1 MAVVITSFT
10 AGSGDEITVGF
21 ELCDGSEQSSVKHT
35 IPISVY
41 TELGLAKGECSTELY
56 CRVAREAGI
65 HAAFKRGGYIL
76 GFGACSVNM
85 LVSKLI
91 SKGFERAD
99 ARAAVERMQERGF
112 IDEYENA
119 AREAEKC
126 AEKLWGESR
135 IRAELARKRYDSE
148 AIAQAL
154 YSLEDSG
161 LDFDENCKKL
171 IASRYA
177 EIPSDRA
184 QMQKL
189 VAAVCR
195 MGYSISQIK
204 SACSLLLAEQKRPD
218 PYK

>member
-91 SKGFERAD
+91 SKGFEKCV
-99 ARAAVERMQERGF
+99 AVINGETASIVVKCSETLTPAQLAQ
-112 IDEYENA
+112 INASVYEVAGIEPVNITIV
-119 AREAEKC
+119 
-126 AEKLWGESR
+126 G
-135 IRAELARKRYDSE
+135 RK
-148 AIAQAL
+148 
-154 YSLEDSG
+154 
-161 LDFDENCKKL
+161 
-171 IASRYA
+171 
-177 EIPSDRA
+177 
-184 QMQKL
+184 
-189 VAAVCR
+189 
-195 MGYSISQIK
+195 
-204 SACSLLLAEQKRPD
+204 
-218 PYK
+218 